1 MIILYSIHV
10 FINKWDIKKEGYMIN
25 IHKFY
30 SEKINAITHVAP
42 HHADEVFA
50 TVMLSVLFPVELLR
64 TRDQEII
71 KNTKAIVYDVGS
83 EYDPSKKRFDH
94 HQKSFSEIRD
104 DGINYSSAGLIWREY
119 GASIVKTIAKT
130 GAIDDEMTAEVV
142 SLVDEA
148 LIRGIDARDNGQGEK
163 GDSMSV
169 SSVISACNSLWD
181 ENEDAD
187 TCFLRA
193 CDLATAILVREIKVA
208 ISTVR
213 GRKLVADK
221 IKTVDGPILVMDQFI
236 GGWLEEVLN
245 ADGPKA
251 AGLLFAI
258 FPATNG
264 DWNIQAIPPSK
275 EDTMGQRKSFPD
287 AWRGLKDEE
296 LIESSG
302 VGTAVFCHKAGFF
315 AVAKTK
321 EDAIRL
327 AEKAV
332 NS

>member
-1 MIILYSIHV
+1 
-10 FINKWDIKKEGYMIN
+10 MIN

-221 IKTVDGPILVMDQFI
+221 INTVDGPILIMDQFI

-245 ADGPKA
+245 ADSPKA
-251 AGLLFAI
+251 AGLLFAV

-275 EDTMGQRKSFPD
+275 EDMMGQRKSFPD

>member
-1 MIILYSIHV
+1 
-10 FINKWDIKKEGYMIN
+10 MIN

-30 SEKINAITHVAP
+30 SEKVNAITHVAP

-50 TVMLSVLFPVELLR
+50 TAMLSVLFPVELLR

-71 KNTKAIVYDVGS
+71 KNTKAIVYDVGG
-83 EYDPSKKRFDH
+83 EFDPIRKRFDH

-104 DGINYSSAGLIWREY
+104 DGIIYSSAGLIWREY
-119 GASIVKTIAKT
+119 GASIVKSMAKT
-130 GAIDDEMTAEVV
+130 RPIDDVMAAEVV

-148 LIRGIDARDNGQGEK
+148 LIRGIDARDNGQGVK

-169 SSVISACNSLWD
+169 SAVISACNSLWD

-208 ISTVR
+208 MSTIR

-221 IKTVDGPILVMDQFI
+221 IKTVDGPILVIDQFI
-236 GGWLEEVLN
+236 GGWLEEVVRSEE
-245 ADGPKA
+245 PKA
-251 AGLLFAI
+251 MNLLFAV

-264 DWNIQAIPPSK
+264 DWNIQAIPPTK
-275 EDTMGQRKSFPD
+275 EDMMGQRKPFPD
-287 AWRGLKDEE
+287 PWRGLKDEE
-296 LIESSG
+296 LVEVSG
-302 VGTAVFCHKAGFF
+302 VKTAIFCHKAGFF

>member
-71 KNTKAIVYDVGS
+71 KNSKAIVYDVGS
-83 EYDPSKKRFDH
+83 EYNPSKKRFDH
-94 HQKSFSEIRD
+94 HQKDFSEMRA
-104 DGINYSSAGLIWREY
+104 DGISYSSAGLIWREY

-221 IKTVDGPILVMDQFI
+221 INAVNGPILVMDQFI

-245 ADGPKA
+245 ADNPKA
-251 AGLLFAI
+251 AGLLFAV
-258 FPATNG
+258 FPAANG

-275 EDTMGQRKSFPD
+275 EDMMGQRKSFPD

-332 NS
+332 SS

>member
-1 MIILYSIHV
+1 
-10 FINKWDIKKEGYMIN
+10 MIN

-221 IKTVDGPILVMDQFI
+221 INAVNGPILVMDQFI

-245 ADGPKA
+245 TDSPKA
-251 AGLLFAI
+251 AGLLFAV
-258 FPATNG
+258 FPAANG

-275 EDTMGQRKSFPD
+275 EDMMGQRKSFPD

-296 LIESSG
+296 LIESSE